1 VNTRLI
7 FAHSSSCTERST
19 GECLLTFIAVKT
31 YESQRRDTL
40 RLSQWSEIIE
50 IQYLDPGFIHMILH
64 IARTPISSEML
75 ALDAPEEVSALL
87 LERRQHRRLEG
98 FWQIG
103 ASFHLRGRQT
113 IEVIIIQRD

>member
-1 VNTRLI
+1 
-7 FAHSSSCTERST
+7 
-19 GECLLTFIAVKT
+19 
-31 YESQRRDTL
+31 
-40 RLSQWSEIIE
+40 
-50 IQYLDPGFIHMILH
+50 
-64 IARTPISSEML
+64 ML